1 MTSSYSLAKPTSIRN
16 REVSV
21 DEAVKKFK
29 GRCLFKQYIKGKPV
43 RFGIKIFCL
52 CCSATSYLFNA
63 IFYIGKS
70 DILPAKESSI
80 TKETVIQLMQPLAG
94 KHHQVCM
101 DDYYT
106 CLPLFKELASMQILA
121 TGTVRTNRKGLDPY
135 VTVKKSEEKAL
146 KKNLVQQDLVSVFAT
161 CMRLGSTKDQFTCSV
176 TVISQC
182 PDQKTWWSTGSS
194 QGWRPRCYSWE
205 SKKRDLHIADSTMV
219 P

>member
-135 VTVKKSEEKAL
+135 VTMKKSEEKAL
-146 KKNLVQQDLVSVFAT
+146 KKNP
-161 CMRLGSTKDQFTCSV
+161 GSTRFSSCGRYVYVSWFDKRPVYMLSNCHQPV
-176 TVISQC
+176 TRRRGGALV
-182 PDQKTWWSTGSS
+182 SS